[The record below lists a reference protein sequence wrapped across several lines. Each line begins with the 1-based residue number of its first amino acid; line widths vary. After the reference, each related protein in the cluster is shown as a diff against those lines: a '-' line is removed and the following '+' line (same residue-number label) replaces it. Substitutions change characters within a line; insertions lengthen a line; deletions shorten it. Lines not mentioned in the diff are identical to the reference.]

1 MDVGGLLPCPPVHHL
16 CPFVHPELSKRSL
29 FCVKSQPKCSY
40 LVSGWRMH
48 GRPAGDLCRTERA
61 ETHFLRS
68 PAGPV
73 YHGLWAPAPNCAL
86 VPSLPLGHSFP
97 SHHPLFLILP
107 LPFSGC
113 LVSSIFAQPHCRPPG
128 PAAHSEAAGRSVL
141 RPDWRFLRPAA
152 QTLEPVPLHGH
163 ERSLASATP
172 PAAW

>member
-1 MDVGGLLPCPPVHHL
+1 MDVGGLLPCPLCTTSVPLSTPSFPSGLSSASSLSPSPPTWFLDGVCADGLQETYAEQRELRLISSAAQQDPSTTDCGHL
-16 CPFVHPELSKRSL
+16 HLTS
-29 FCVKSQPKCSY
+29 
-40 LVSGWRMH
+40 
-48 GRPAGDLCRTERA
+48 
-61 ETHFLRS
+61 
-68 PAGPV
+68 
-73 YHGLWAPAPNCAL
+73 AL